1 MKAFLMYEDDDFDLQ
16 RELPSNEGSLTQ
28 DLELNILFNA
38 MAAGDPFLFDV
49 ARKAVLTSLTS
60 PEAIIYRQ
68 HVLTDCLER
77 PSVVRQIYQ
86 VAAGAMMEEKKIWG
100 AFMSPQA
107 VLTRSL
113 QSMEVFVGSL
123 RQLRRLA
130 DDHAGGFRSDGF
142 VRFFAMLAEELD
154 DAYFRTIED
163 RLEELRFERGVLMS
177 AELGRG
183 NKGVHYVL
191 RTLPTLSWRQ
201 RITRRGRSGLSFQIA
216 DRDESGARALGD
228 LRAKGINQVANV
240 LAQSADH
247 IRSFFDLLR
256 AETGFY
262 IGCVNVHERL
272 TAKGE
277 PTSFPLPIVED
288 RPSLTA
294 RRMYDVCLALS
305 VANDVVG
312 NDVTAASKLLVM
324 ITGANQGGKSTFLRS
339 VGSAQLM
346 MQSGM
351 FVGAESFSANV
362 CTGVFTHFKRGEDV
376 TMQSGKL
383 DEELGRMSDLA
394 DMITPNSLLLCNES
408 FSATNERRAPR
419 SPGKSSAH
427 R

>member
-86 VAAGAMMEEKKIWG
+86 VAAGAIMEEKKIWG

-228 LRAKGINQVANV
+228 LRAKG
-240 LAQSADH
+240 S
-247 IRSFFDLLR
+247 
-256 AETGFY
+256 T
-262 IGCVNVHERL
+262 RL
-272 TAKGE
+272 
-277 PTSFPLPIVED
+277 PTCSLSPPIT
-288 RPSLTA
+288 S
-294 RRMYDVCLALS
+294 
-305 VANDVVG
+305 
-312 NDVTAASKLLVM
+312 AASSICCGRKP
-324 ITGANQGGKSTFLRS
+324 AST
-339 VGSAQLM
+339 SA
-346 MQSGM
+346 
-351 FVGAESFSANV
+351 A
-362 CTGVFTHFKRGEDV
+362 
-376 TMQSGKL
+376 
-383 DEELGRMSDLA
+383 
-394 DMITPNSLLLCNES
+394 
-408 FSATNERRAPR
+408 
-419 SPGKSSAH
+419 
-427 R
+427 